1 MDCPFC
7 RRASGETPTRVIY
20 ENDHA
25 LVFLS
30 DRGFEDG
37 HMVAVPK
44 KHVENI
50 LDCDESTLGHL
61 MAAVKKVANHIVD
74 NCGYGG
80 VNLISAS
87 GKAADQS
94 VFHFHIHLIPR
105 KMGDGVEAWPPFA
118 GAKCDADEMF
128 ETLRMK

>member
-118 GAKCDADEMF
+118 GAKCDADEMY
-128 ETLRMK
+128 ERLRMK